1 MNLNFSKFKALALIF
16 SAALLQTLL
25 ADDAPSP
32 PSTPATVPEVRI
44 LATDPTA
51 LAGTSTAAFTL
62 VRTGTTNADLVVHY
76 AISGTGSNGVD
87 YAAIQDAST
96 IPAGYLAVDILIQPQ
111 IAALSRGNKSVVLT
125 LQTNADYTVAH
136 HHHQRASVTIVDD
149 FYNNIAP
156 SVTLTSPTNGQ
167 VFIAPTDIT
176 LQADATD
183 PDDPIQQVSFF
194 ANDDYLGKAT
204 NSPFSLV
211 WSNAPPGHFTLFA
224 RTTDAAGKSTLSSP
238 VEITVTNAPP
248 TVQLLSPTNG
258 AVFGV
263 PANVVI
269 QASAADTD
277 DSVKQVQIYADG
289 HLLGTFTASP
299 YSLTWT
305 NVPPGKHTVV
315 VRATDVVGLTASAS
329 ARFTVTNALPVVTL
343 TSPQSGANL
352 KAPALI
358 VLNAN
363 ATDADDSIRSVTF
376 RANNRF
382 LATVTHQPYSYD
394 WENVKHGV
402 YRIQA
407 IATDSYGM
415 KSVSAAVVIS
425 VSK

>member
-1 MNLNFSKFKALALIF
+1 MNLNFSKFKALALIS

-25 ADDAPSP
+25 AADAPPLS
-32 PSTPATVPEVRI
+32 STPATVPEVQI
-44 LATDPTA
+44 LATDPAA

-62 VRTGTTNADLVVHY
+62 VRTGTTNAGLVVHY

-111 IAALSRGNKSVVLT
+111 IAALSRDNKSVVLT

-136 HHHQRASVTIVDD
+136 HHQRASVTIVNDL
-149 FYNNIAP
+149 YNNIAP

-194 ANDDYLGKAT
+194 ANDDYLGKVT

-224 RTTDAAGKSTLSSP
+224 RATDAVGKSTLSSA
-238 VEITVTNAPP
+238 VEITVSNAPP

-343 TSPQSGANL
+343 TSPQSGANF

-363 ATDADDSIRSVTF
+363 ATDVGDSIRSVTF

-382 LATVTHQPYSYD
+382 LATVTHQPYSYN
-394 WENVKHGV
+394 WENVKQGV

-415 KSVSAAVVIS
+415 KSVSADVVIS

>member
-1 MNLNFSKFKALALIF
+1 M
-16 SAALLQTLL
+16 
-25 ADDAPSP
+25 
-32 PSTPATVPEVRI
+32 
-44 LATDPTA
+44 
-51 LAGTSTAAFTL
+51 
-62 VRTGTTNADLVVHY
+62 
-76 AISGTGSNGVD
+76 
-87 YAAIQDAST
+87 
-96 IPAGYLAVDILIQPQ
+96 
-111 IAALSRGNKSVVLT
+111 
-125 LQTNADYTVAH
+125 
-136 HHHQRASVTIVDD
+136 
-149 FYNNIAP
+149 
-156 SVTLTSPTNGQ
+156 
-167 VFIAPTDIT
+167 
-176 LQADATD
+176 
-183 PDDPIQQVSFF
+183 
-194 ANDDYLGKAT
+194 
-204 NSPFSLV
+204 
-211 WSNAPPGHFTLFA
+211 
-224 RTTDAAGKSTLSSP
+224 
-238 VEITVTNAPP
+238 
-248 TVQLLSPTNG
+248 
-258 AVFGV
+258 FGV

-363 ATDADDSIRSVTF
+363 ATDVDDSIRSVTF

-382 LATVTHQPYSYD
+382 LATVTHQPYSYN
-394 WENVKHGV
+394 WENVKQVV

>member
-1 MNLNFSKFKALALIF
+1 
-16 SAALLQTLL
+16 
-25 ADDAPSP
+25 
-32 PSTPATVPEVRI
+32 
-44 LATDPTA
+44 
-51 LAGTSTAAFTL
+51 
-62 VRTGTTNADLVVHY
+62 
-76 AISGTGSNGVD
+76 
-87 YAAIQDAST
+87 
-96 IPAGYLAVDILIQPQ
+96 
-111 IAALSRGNKSVVLT
+111 VVLT

-156 SVTLTSPTNGQ
+156 SVTLTSPANDQ
-167 VFIAPTDIT
+167 VFIAPTNIT

-183 PDDPIQQVSFF
+183 PDDTIQQVSFF

-224 RTTDAAGKSTLSSP
+224 RATDAAGKSTLSSP

-269 QASAADTD
+269 EANAADAD
-277 DSVKQVQIYADG
+277 DAVKQVQIYADG
-289 HLLGTFTASP
+289 HLLGTFTSSP
-299 YSLTWT
+299 YSLTWP

-315 VRATDVVGLTASAS
+315 VRATDAVGLTASAS
-329 ARFTVTNALPVVTL
+329 AKFTVTNALPVVKL
-343 TSPQSGANL
+343 TSPQSDDTF

-358 VLNAN
+358 VLKAD
-363 ATDADDSIRSVTF
+363 ATDAGDSIRSVTF
-376 RANNRF
+376 WANNRL
-382 LATVTHQPYSYD
+382 LATVTHSPYSYS

-415 KSVSAAVVIS
+415 KSVPAVVVIS